1 MTTKQTVNKDN
12 LIELTK
18 KSIEAINQDIL
29 SSVFNVE
36 FHNEYPYEEEQKVQ
50 AVGKAMLTLEQN
62 QEKLKVVEGL
72 LEKYLK
78 LDTDVFVLEKE

>member
-12 LIELTK
+12 LIDLTK

-36 FHNEYPYEEEQKVQ
+36 FHSEYPYEEEQKVQ

>member
-36 FHNEYPYEEEQKVQ
+36 FHSEYPYEEEQKVQ

-78 LDTDVFVLEKE
+78 LNTDVFVLEKE

>member
-36 FHNEYPYEEEQKVQ
+36 FHSEYPYGEEQKVQ

>member
-12 LIELTK
+12 LIDLTK

-36 FHNEYPYEEEQKVQ
+36 FHSEYPYEEEQKVQ
-50 AVGKAMLTLEQN
+50 AVGKAMITLEQN

>member
-1 MTTKQTVNKDN
+1 MTTKQTVKTEA

-18 KSIEAINQDIL
+18 KSIEAIRQDIL
-29 SSVFNVE
+29 GSVFNVE
-36 FHNEYPYEEEQKVQ
+36 FHSDYPYEEEQKIQ

-62 QEKLKVVEGL
+62 QEKLKVVESM

-78 LDTDVFVLEKE
+78 LDADEFVLEKE

>member
-36 FHNEYPYEEEQKVQ
+36 FHSEYPYEEEQKVQ